1 MNSNAIHV
9 DITATDGIV
18 AGVPRRMLRVEAA
31 VLAAGAFIAFT
42 TTHEAWW
49 LIPLAIL
56 LPDLSA
62 IGFVAGNRAGA
73 HLYNAAHTT
82 PVPAILVAVGWWQHA
97 PLAIALGLIWIA
109 HIGIDRTL
117 AYGLKYTDNPQHT
130 HLSAA
135 KVRTRRHGSRSR
147 AEDRRST
154 SPSA

>member
-1 MNSNAIHV
+1 MSASDNHAEV
-9 DITATDGIV
+9 ATNDGIV
-18 AGVPRRMLRVEAA
+18 TAAPRRMLRVEGAL
-31 VLAAGAFIAFT
+31 LAAGAFIAYT
-42 TTHEAWW
+42 TTHEPWW
-49 LIPLAIL
+49 LIPLTIL

-62 IGFVAGNRAGA
+62 IGFVGGNRLGA

-82 PVPAILVAVGWWQHA
+82 PVSAILVALGWWQHA

-135 KVRTRRHGSRSR
+135 KTRARAAGPQSRTK
-147 AEDRRST
+147 ARRST
-154 SPSA
+154 SSSV